1 MTRLWAKGQP
11 ITAASDADGTPHS
24 FEWQGRTHHVTGI
37 SKRWRVDTGWWR
49 LRVWRE
55 YFKLETDT
63 GLLVIIYRNLLTDDW
78 YFQRLYD

>member
-11 ITAASDADGTPHS
+11 ITAASDVDGTPHS
-24 FEWQGRTHHVTGI
+24 FEWKGDAHSVTGI

-63 GLLVIIYRNLLTDDW
+63 GLLVIIYRDLLTNDW

>member
-11 ITAASDADGTPHS
+11 ISVVSYGDGTPRS
-24 FEWQGRTHHVTGI
+24 FEWKGCAHLVTGI